1 MIRTPSNRESRSAGE
16 PFVAFQVR
24 AILRLSSVLSPSTPP
39 SPSTRLLMRPV
50 VSRHGMI
57 YRKGETLFPPQ
68 PTPQRGQWKQG
79 SIEAFDPEALRPNS
93 LKGRQPC

>member
-1 MIRTPSNRESRSAGE
+1 VRTPAIEQIGQRLQFAEREGTALTILG
-16 PFVAFQVR
+16 VLAVQVNL
-24 AILRLSSVLSPSTPP
+24 AA
-39 SPSTRLLMRPV
+39 STRLFMRPV

-79 SIEAFDPEALRPNS
+79 SIETFDPEALRPNS